1 MTTGPEREAEAQAG
15 RETRREAG
23 REAGLT
29 ALARGLSAPKGFVDA
44 SLAAPVPGTI
54 SLLGGIPAPEALPVE
69 AFAKVSAQLW
79 QDPDAALAGLQYA
92 RPHGSDA
99 LRHWIARRE
108 GVDPGRVL
116 VTNGGMHGL
125 TLAVLTVVE
134 RGATV
139 AVDDPVFPGF
149 LWALEVSTTRILPV
163 PVVADGFD
171 VEHLARRLAAGARIA
186 AAYTVPD
193 FHNPAQVSLSAPK
206 RQALME
212 LAERHGFHVI
222 VDNPY
227 RELRFAGQDQ
237 GTEVFNRS
245 DRAIHVNSFTKT
257 LGPGWR
263 VGWLVLPEHLVD
275 PVTRLRNRLDVHTS
289 SVTQALIERL
299 ITDDADCF
307 DRIVRGATALYR
319 ERAGALVDALREQL
333 PGAFDVMAPEG
344 GLFLWPRLT
353 DDAVDPAALLR
364 RAAAHGVI
372 YQPGEYFEAEPG
384 RGSSAR
390 HLRFAYSDRTP
401 AQLREAVGRLARAF

>member
-1 MTTGPEREAEAQAG
+1 MTAGPDDEQS
-15 RETRREAG
+15 
-23 REAGLT
+23 GLT

-44 SLAAPVPGTI
+44 SLAAPAPGTI
-54 SLLGGIPAPEALPVE
+54 RLLGGIPAPAALPVE
-69 AFAKVSAQLW
+69 AIGKASAQLW
-79 QDPDAALAGLQYA
+79 QTPDAAVASLQYSPA
-92 RPHGSDA
+92 RGSAA
-99 LRHWIARRE
+99 LCDWIAQRE
-108 GVDPGRVL
+108 GVDPSRIV

-125 TLAVLTVVE
+125 ALAVLTVVE

-171 VEHLARRLAAGARIA
+171 VEHLARRLATGARIA

-206 RQALME
+206 RQALIE
-212 LAERHGFHVI
+212 LAERYGFYVI

-227 RELRFAGQDQ
+227 RELRFGGRDQ
-237 GTEVFNRS
+237 GVAVFNQS

-263 VGWLVLPEHLVD
+263 VGWLVLPDHLVD

-289 SVTQALIERL
+289 SVTQTIIERL
-299 ITDDADCF
+299 LTDDAQWF
-307 DRIVRGATALYR
+307 DGIVRSATALYQ
-319 ERAGALVDALREQL
+319 ERADVLIDALREQL
-333 PGAFDVMAPEG
+333 PGALDIVAPEG

-353 DDAVDPAALLR
+353 DDAVDPAALFR
-364 RAAAHGVI
+364 RAAAHGVV
-372 YQPGEYFEAEPG
+372 YQPGEFFAADPRG
-384 RGSSAR
+384 RSSAR
-390 HLRFAYSDRTP
+390 HLRLSYSDRTP
-401 AQLREAVGRLARAF
+401 EELREAVRRLALAF